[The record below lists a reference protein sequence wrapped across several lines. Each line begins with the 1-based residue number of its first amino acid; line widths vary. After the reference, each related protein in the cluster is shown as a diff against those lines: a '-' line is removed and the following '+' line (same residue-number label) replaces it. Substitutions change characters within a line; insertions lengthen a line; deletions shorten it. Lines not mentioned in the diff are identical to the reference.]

1 MTVIIT
7 VSATIFAALFFV
19 MSDRKANIPNDA
31 LVVGNGY
38 MRVWKEED
46 RINFVFR
53 NRPHHTV
60 KFDVKIADELSEAIR
75 GLA

>member
-1 MTVIIT
+1 MTVLVT
-7 VSATIFAALFFV
+7 VSATILAALFFI
-19 MSDRKANIPNDA
+19 MNDRKATVPSDA

-38 MRVWKEED
+38 MRVWKDED
-46 RINFVFR
+46 RIAFVFR
-53 NRPHHTV
+53 NMPYHTV